1 MGLPLFYT
9 NIYIMEIDNYKMNE
23 KELLALIQQGEGY
36 NLEFKES
43 LSDNFGKEICAFAN
57 ANGGKILMG
66 VTDKGEQKGIEITN
80 RLKSQIQ
87 DISRNFDPK
96 FEVFLEQVGN
106 ILIVHVPEGT
116 KKPYAVKGH
125 FYMRQGA
132 NSQQLSRDEI
142 REFFQKEGII
152 LFDEK
157 PNFDFDLN
165 KDFNTK
171 AFKIFLEKTKITP
184 QIDKERLLD
193 NLELLK
199 DKRMKNAGV
208 LLFCNNV
215 NKFFPGLSISCIS
228 FQGKERLKI
237 IHSEEFNGDLYS
249 NFEGALNFLKSNLNT
264 EYLIRTAG
272 AREEKLELP
281 EEALRESLLNAI
293 GHRSYFIRGNIQVN
307 IFSDRVEITNPGGLV
322 PGISIKELGK
332 KSRPRNNLLFGLL
345 QRMDLVEMAG
355 TGIMRIHEAM
365 KAYKLKKPTIEASA
379 DWFSIIFERPDL
391 QKETYEDRI
400 YGKRVTVKVTVK
412 VTVNQTKILD
422 EIRKNKEIT
431 VLEIAEKVDLSR
443 KGVLDNISKL
453 KKAGLLQR
461 IGSDKTGYWEIVEK

>member
-1 MGLPLFYT
+1 M
-9 NIYIMEIDNYKMNE
+9 
-23 KELLALIQQGEGY
+23 
-36 NLEFKES
+36 
-43 LSDNFGKEICAFAN
+43 
-57 ANGGKILMG
+57 
-66 VTDKGEQKGIEITN
+66 
-80 RLKSQIQ
+80 
-87 DISRNFDPK
+87 
-96 FEVFLEQVGN
+96 
-106 ILIVHVPEGT
+106 
-116 KKPYAVKGH
+116 
-125 FYMRQGA
+125 
-132 NSQQLSRDEI
+132 
-142 REFFQKEGII
+142 
-152 LFDEK
+152 
-157 PNFDFDLN
+157 
-165 KDFNTK
+165 
-171 AFKIFLEKTKITP
+171 
-184 QIDKERLLD
+184 
-193 NLELLK
+193 
-199 DKRMKNAGV
+199 
-208 LLFCNNV
+208 
-215 NKFFPGLSISCIS
+215 
-228 FQGKERLKI
+228 
-237 IHSEEFNGDLYS
+237 
-249 NFEGALNFLKSNLNT
+249 
-264 EYLIRTAG
+264 
-272 AREEKLELP
+272 
-281 EEALRESLLNAI
+281 LNAI

-461 IGSDKTGYWEIVEK
+461 IGSDKTGYWEIVKKGNI